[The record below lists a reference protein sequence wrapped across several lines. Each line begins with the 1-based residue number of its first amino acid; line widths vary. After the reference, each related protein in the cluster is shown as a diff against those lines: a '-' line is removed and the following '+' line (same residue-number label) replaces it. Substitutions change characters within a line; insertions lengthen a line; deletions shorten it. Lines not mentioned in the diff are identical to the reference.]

1 MLTQPR
7 RAMLPNPRI
16 THFAYFY
23 ILLKVNFPVLTSL
36 ISVKLLLLPGIG
48 LHRRDGVGD
57 FTERHKD
64 KVILTASLNG
74 VKFEVEGHSTETV
87 TIFNSNC
94 IWECELSD
102 IKRCATSNNKYM

>member
-1 MLTQPR
+1 M
-7 RAMLPNPRI
+7 
-16 THFAYFY
+16 
-23 ILLKVNFPVLTSL
+23 LTSL